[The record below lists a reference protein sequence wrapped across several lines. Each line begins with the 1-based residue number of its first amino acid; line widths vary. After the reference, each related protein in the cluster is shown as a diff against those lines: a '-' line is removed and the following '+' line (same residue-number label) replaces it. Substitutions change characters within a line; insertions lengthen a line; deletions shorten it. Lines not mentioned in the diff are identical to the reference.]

1 MKGDMKKLSIQLFY
15 VYDPFCRWCFGFH
28 PIIEKIE
35 KRFDGRMTVT
45 ALPGGLAIDE
55 NAESIRE
62 GYPGLM
68 EEVERV
74 EEVTRQK
81 FGEPFKLLIEE
92 GSYVIDSLAPA
103 LAQMIVNEK
112 EPGRSVEFAGRV
124 QAKIFKE
131 GGDIKELSVLKELIR
146 DFSITEAEFERL
158 MKSKETEQK
167 TRENFEW
174 CRGKGAGVF
183 PSLLI
188 KIGEEFG
195 LMSKG
200 YRPFD
205 TIESH
210 LHHVLLNAERLFS

>member
-1 MKGDMKKLSIQLFY
+1 MNKLSIQLFY
-15 VYDPFCRWCFGFH
+15 VYDPLCRWCFGFH
-28 PIIEKIE
+28 PVIEKIE
-35 KRFDGRMTVT
+35 KRFEGRLPVT
-45 ALPGGLAIDE
+45 ALPGGLAMDE
-55 NAESIRE
+55 NAESISE

-68 EEVERV
+68 EEVKRV
-74 EEVTRQK
+74 EEVTKKK

-92 GSYVIDSLAPA
+92 GSYVLDSLPPA
-103 LAQMIVNEK
+103 LAQKIVNETD
-112 EPGRSVEFAGRV
+112 PGRSVEFAGKL
-124 QAKIFKE
+124 QAKLFEE
-131 GGDIKELSVLKELIR
+131 GGDIKELSVLKELIH
-146 DFSITEAEFERL
+146 DFTISEEDFENL
-158 MKSKETEQK
+158 MKSKEAEKK

-188 KIGEEFG
+188 QIGEEFG

-210 LHHVLLNAERLFS
+210 LHHLLLNAERLFS